1 MNHTLEFL
9 ISALLIGIGATAV
22 MDLWVLFLKRCFG
35 IPSLNYAMVGRWIG
49 HFKDGKFVHQNIAQA
64 TPTRFESTIG
74 WSAHYIIG
82 IIFAAALLAI
92 WGLNWVSQPTL
103 LPALLVGILSIVA
116 PFFIMQPC
124 LGSGFAASKTPKPNI
139 ARLKSL
145 VTHTSF
151 GLGLYGAGF
160 LTRSI
165 LALI

>member
-1 MNHTLEFL
+1 MNINLELL
-9 ISALLIGIGATAV
+9 ISTLLIGIGATAI
-22 MDLWVLFLKRCFG
+22 MDLWTLFLKRCFG

-49 HFKDGKFVHQNIAQA
+49 HFPKGQFVHQNIAQA
-64 TPTRFESTIG
+64 APTRFESIIG

-82 IIFAAALLAI
+82 IVFAAILLVV
-92 WGLNWVSQPTL
+92 WGINWVYHPTL
-103 LPALLVGILSIVA
+103 FPALIVGISSIVA

-145 VTHTSF
+145 ATHTSF

-165 LALI
+165 LTLI

>member
-9 ISALLIGIGATAV
+9 ISALLIGTGATIV
-22 MDLWVLFLKRCFG
+22 MDLWTLFLQRCFG

-49 HFKDGKFVHQNIAQA
+49 HFQNRQFVHQNIAQA
-64 TPTRFESTIG
+64 KPVRFESIIG

-82 IIFAAALLAI
+82 IIFAAILLAI
-92 WGLNWVSQPTL
+92 WGLDWESSPTL

-124 LGSGFAASKTPKPNI
+124 LGSGFAASKTPKPNS

-145 VTHTSF
+145 ATHTSF
-151 GLGLYGAGF
+151 GLGLYAAGL